1 MLSDRKASKM
11 NRKKLNIV
19 SLERDESG
27 EIESMVVTMERAD
40 LDVTDEG
47 TKLTAQNLKDYFK
60 EFYENQEEDSSDES
74 TDNTSSEA
82 KANYIL
88 NTITLPQTI
97 TSNLTL
103 PNLDIVTW
111 KIKSS
116 TITTSIIND
125 GSILDVSQATSRG
138 VVMLEAACT
147 IDGISYPR
155 TFKVFYNNANNS
167 SNTFTW
173 NQMDEQMNS
182 CTYFVSG
189 AEFDTN
195 IHVEVNSNNDLITCT
210 IDGNDTREVKLD
222 FKETSSLKNSNKIN
236 QTDTFNFNI
245 RISEVTNPANTLKSE
260 NVTIYYNYYQIPDF
274 ETEITQEVG
283 NCQTVYFTLV
293 PKNDTPIYV
302 EVNIIDPLLFNL
314 IQPYVE
320 SNSNNIKFGFIER
333 TNLNVSY
340 LSSPLDVNFEVNVYS
355 DSEHSYLLGTVPGK
369 ITYNFTENR
378 PID

>member
-47 TKLTAQNLKDYFK
+47 TKLTAQNLMDYVK
-60 EFYENQEEDSSDES
+60 EFYENQEDNDDES

-103 PNLDIVTW
+103 PNLDVVTW
-111 KIKSS
+111 KIKIS
-116 TITTSIIND
+116 TITASIIND
-125 GSILDVSQATSRG
+125 GSILDISQATSRG
-138 VVMLEAACT
+138 VVLLEAACT
-147 IDGISYPR
+147 IDGISSSR
-155 TFKVFYNNANNS
+155 TFRVFYNKTNNN

-173 NQMDEQMNS
+173 NQMDEEMNS
-182 CTYFVSG
+182 CIYFVSG

-195 IHVEVNSNNDLITCT
+195 IHVEVWTNNDLITCT
-210 IDGNDTREVKLD
+210 ITGNDTREVVVEFD
-222 FKETSSLKNSNKIN
+222 ETSSLKNSNKIN

-245 RISEVTNPANTLKSE
+245 RVSEVTNPANTLKSE

-274 ETEITQEVG
+274 YGELTQEVG
-283 NCQTVYFTLV
+283 NRQSIYFTLV
-293 PKNDTPIYV
+293 PRKDVPIYL
-302 EVNIIDPLLFNL
+302 EVYNYESALFSI
-314 IQPYVE
+314 IQPYV
-320 SNSNNIKFGFIER
+320 NPNTNNIEFGFIEHPDLNSSYFTGPLNAEFLVRVYSDEAR
-333 TNLNVSY
+333 TNLIC
-340 LSSPLDVNFEVNVYS
+340 
-355 DSEHSYLLGTVPGK
+355 TVPGN
-369 ITYNFTENR
+369 ITYNFVQIR